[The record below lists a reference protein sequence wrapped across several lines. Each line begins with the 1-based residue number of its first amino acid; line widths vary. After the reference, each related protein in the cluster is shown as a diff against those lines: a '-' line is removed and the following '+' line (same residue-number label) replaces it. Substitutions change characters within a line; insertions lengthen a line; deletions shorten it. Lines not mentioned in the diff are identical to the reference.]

1 MMPLCATLGI
11 TAREFAPDAVVL
23 ELEWRPE
30 LCTSNGV
37 LHGGIIMTLADSAG
51 AGCAFLNLPD
61 GAIGTSTIE
70 SKTNFLGAVKGGS
83 VTATVGRAARR
94 FDDDRRR
101 DRGAQRC
108 RSVGCQGHPDAGRPA
123 PASLIRHHLRYARL
137 DSRTHRPDCRS
148 CPPTPSRRASSSSD
162 SATTTAVDGV
172 DLVVPHGA
180 VYGLLGPNG
189 AGKTTIVRMLTTL
202 LRPDAGVALVDGIDV
217 CRDPD
222 GVRRRIGLTGQYA
235 AVEERLTGRENMQYV
250 GRLFHMPKAERLQRG
265 EELLER
271 FDLVDAADRVAKTY
285 SGGMRRR
292 LDIAMSLIARPS
304 VLFLDEPTTGLDP
317 RSRLAMW
324 DLIEELEHDGTTV
337 LLTTQY
343 LDEADRLAERIVV
356 VDHGRVIAQGTPD
369 ELKDH
374 IGGDRIT
381 VEIADAADRDTAIGV
396 LAPICTG
403 KVDVDAG
410 GRQFLGAD
418 PHRQPGRPGC
428 DPGARRRGCR
438 RARCRGPPA
447 DARRRVPHAHWPRIG
462 RRRRRRHGRR
472 PGGARR

>member
-1 MMPLCATLGI
+1 MSSHAVET
-11 TAREFAPDAVVL
+11 RELVKRF
-23 ELEWRPE
+23 
-30 LCTSNGV
+30 
-37 LHGGIIMTLADSAG
+37 G
-51 AGCAFLNLPD
+51 A
-61 GAIGTSTIE
+61 
-70 SKTNFLGAVKGGS
+70 
-83 VTATVGRAARR
+83 
-94 FDDDRRR
+94 
-101 DRGAQRC
+101 
-108 RSVGCQGHPDAGRPA
+108 
-123 PASLIRHHLRYARL
+123 
-137 DSRTHRPDCRS
+137 
-148 CPPTPSRRASSSSD
+148 
-162 SATTTAVDGV
+162 TTAVDGV

-250 GRLFHMPKAERLQRG
+250 GRLFHMPKAERLRRG

-271 FDLVDAADRVAKTY
+271 FDLVEAADRVAKTY

-410 GRQFLGAD
+410 GRSFSAPIRTGDRVVPGVIRALDDAGVDVLDVEVRRPTLDDVFLTLTGHASVED
-418 PHRQPGRPGC
+418 DAGDTVGEPV
-428 DPGARRRGCR
+428 GARR
-438 RARCRGPPA
+438 
-447 DARRRVPHAHWPRIG
+447 
-462 RRRRRRHGRR
+462 
-472 PGGARR
+472 